1 MIIEVYARNP
11 LREKI
16 VEVAFKEGLMVYTP
30 DKNGNL
36 RWLQTEPLPRD
47 TPLWIGLDSAE
58 NFCMLAK
65 HFDVLVRNDPKKGV
79 LLMLDSPGGGFRQ
92 R

>member
-58 NFCMLAK
+58 NFCMLAE
-65 HFDVLVRNDPKKGV
+65 HFDVMLKHRAEGTV
-79 LLMLDSPGGGFRQ
+79 LLLDSKGGGFQQ